1 MKVGVLLKQVPASDT
16 RIKINGSGTGIETG
30 DVKWEINPY
39 DEFALEAALQL
50 KDAGTATGVVVISLG
65 GADANARITD
75 ALARGATEAV
85 RLDDA
90 AFAGSDGLGKARIL
104 AAAAQKAG
112 VGLLLAGKQ
121 AIDTDAAQVPAMVAE
136 LLGWPQVSVVSK
148 LTVAGGELT
157 AERNAGGG
165 NIEVVACKL
174 PAVVTADKGLNT
186 PRFSSLKGIMAAKKI
201 QTQVWDAAALG
212 LSAGQVGAAGA
223 LVVED
228 ALTLPPPRTA
238 GRIIDGPTPEAKA
251 KELVRLLREEAK
263 VV

>member
-16 RIKINGSGTGIETG
+16 RIRINSTATGIETG

-50 KDAGTATGVVVISLG
+50 KDAGKATGVVILTLG
-65 GADANARITD
+65 GADAAARITD
-75 ALARGATEAV
+75 ALARGANEAV

-104 AAAAQKAG
+104 AAAAKKAG

-121 AIDTDAAQVPAMVAE
+121 AIDSDSAQVPAMVAE
-136 LLGWPQVSVVSK
+136 LLGWPQVNVVTK
-148 LTVAGGELT
+148 LVVEGDTVT

-165 NIEVVACKL
+165 NIEVVQCKL
-174 PAVVTADKGLNT
+174 PAVITADKGLNT
-186 PRFSSLKGIMAAKKI
+186 PRFAKLPGIMAAKKI
-201 QTQVWDAAALG
+201 QIQVWGCAELG
-212 LSAGQVGAAGA
+212 LGAGEVGAAGA

-228 ALTLPPPRTA
+228 SFTLPPPRSA

-263 VV
+263 VI